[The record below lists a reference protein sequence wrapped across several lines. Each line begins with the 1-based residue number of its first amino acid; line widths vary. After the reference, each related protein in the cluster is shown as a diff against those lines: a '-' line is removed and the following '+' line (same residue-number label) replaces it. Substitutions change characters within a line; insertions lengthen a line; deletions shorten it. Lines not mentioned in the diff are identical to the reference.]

1 MTYETLHLEH
11 DGPIARVWLDRPA
24 RLNALDARALEEIAD
39 VFSALQRCFD
49 ASVVVLGGRG
59 SSFCSGADR
68 KNPPARL
75 TRASGAGPR
84 ERRWAAQI
92 GRRALEAIERVEAIT
107 IARLH
112 GHVIGGG
119 VVLAL
124 ACDLRIAADA
134 TSFRIPEVELGVP
147 LTWGGLPRLAR
158 AVGSTRAKELVL
170 LGDRFDAAAA
180 GRWGLVNRVVP
191 ERDLD
196 RAVDDWARRIAAKPT
211 WATHMTKSQLLAYG
225 HAATLGDVTAMDGD
239 LLAAASAEDPTRFA
253 FPANAASSAPR
264 SSRRARSPGSSRRR
278 ST

>member
-1 MTYETLHLEH
+1 MAYTTLRLEH
-11 DGPIARVWLDRPA
+11 DGPIARVWLDRPE
-24 RLNALDARALEEIAD
+24 RLNALDVQALEEIAE
-39 VFSALQRCFD
+39 VFHVLQRRYD
-49 ASVVVLGGRG
+49 ARVVVLGGRG
-59 SSFCSGADR
+59 PSFCSGADR

-92 GRRALEAIERVEAIT
+92 GRRAREAIERLEAIT

-124 ACDLRIAADA
+124 ACDLRIAAD
-134 TSFRIPEVELGVP
+134 TTRFCIPEVELGVP
-147 LTWGGLPRLAR
+147 LTWGGLPCLVH
-158 AVGSTRAKELVL
+158 AVGATRAAELVL

-180 GRWGLVNRVVP
+180 ERYGLVNRVVP
-191 ERDLD
+191 EGDLD
-196 RAVDDWARRIAAKPT
+196 RIVDDWARRIAAKPA

-225 HAATLGDVTAMDGD
+225 HAAALGDVTVMDGD

-253 FPANAASSAPR
+253 FPTSASSAPR
-264 SSRRARSPGSSRRR
+264 SSRRARRPATSRRR